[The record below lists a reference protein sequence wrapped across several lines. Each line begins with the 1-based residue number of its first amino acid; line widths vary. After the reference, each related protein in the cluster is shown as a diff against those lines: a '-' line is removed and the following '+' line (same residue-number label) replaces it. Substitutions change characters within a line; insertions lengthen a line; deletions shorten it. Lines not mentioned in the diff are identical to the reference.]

1 MIKRQH
7 WVVLGLLACS
17 PCYSQSEV
25 FESTPN
31 VVASGRTWNMQ
42 NILPAETGLVVN
54 GIAWRYS
61 VDKNAADA
69 FQVNIEQNSIAGSR
83 LFTFTDNW
91 TGLPGNNITRGAPLN
106 LLGEN
111 MASGALTTDG
121 FGTVS
126 NESIVYTY
134 QYDSCAEPTLGC
146 PNFVPSAPT
155 VEVPSY
161 ELENATLRDEDQE
174 DLERR
179 QMMQKQTERARE
191 AGSNA
196 VAQATLAAQFFALD
210 IVPTSYYVALEG
222 GDIQDSFLPGK
233 DISDNKRGRRMGFA
247 QQRLHSEMVNAQY
260 EEK

>member
-1 MIKRQH
+1 
-7 WVVLGLLACS
+7 
-17 PCYSQSEV
+17 
-25 FESTPN
+25 
-31 VVASGRTWNMQ
+31 
-42 NILPAETGLVVN
+42 
-54 GIAWRYS
+54 
-61 VDKNAADA
+61 
-69 FQVNIEQNSIAGSR
+69 VNIEQDSVAGAN

-111 MASGALTTDG
+111 MGSGALTTDG
-121 FGTVS
+121 TGTVF
-126 NESIVYTY
+126 NENIVYTY
-134 QYDSCAEPTLGC
+134 QYDSCAVPTLGC
-146 PNFVPSAPT
+146 PGFIPPAPS
-155 VEVPSY
+155 VEVPSVDY
-161 ELENATLRDEDQE
+161 SFEQVLRDQDQE

-179 QMMQKQTERARE
+179 QMITKERARE

-210 IVPTSYYVALEG
+210 IVPASYYVALEG

-233 DISDNKRGRRMGFA
+233 DISDNRQGRRMGFA

>member
-1 MIKRQH
+1 
-7 WVVLGLLACS
+7 
-17 PCYSQSEV
+17 
-25 FESTPN
+25 
-31 VVASGRTWNMQ
+31 MQ
-42 NILPAETGLVVN
+42 NVLPAETGLVVN

-61 VDKNAADA
+61 VDKNAADP
-69 FQVNIEQNSIAGSR
+69 FFVNIEQNSVAGSR

-91 TGLPGNNITRGAPLN
+91 TGLPGNNIVRGAPLN

-121 FGTVS
+121 FGTVF
-126 NESIVYTY
+126 NPSIVYTY
-134 QYDSCAEPTLGC
+134 QYDPCAEPTLGC

-155 VEVPSY
+155 VEIPSY

-179 QMMQKQTERARE
+179 QMMQKRTERARE

>member
-1 MIKRQH
+1 
-7 WVVLGLLACS
+7 
-17 PCYSQSEV
+17 
-25 FESTPN
+25 
-31 VVASGRTWNMQ
+31 MQ

-61 VDKNAADA
+61 VDKNAADP
-69 FQVNIEQNSIAGSR
+69 FFVNIEQNSVAGAN

-121 FGTVS
+121 TGTVF
-126 NESIVYTY
+126 NENIVYTY
-134 QYDSCAEPTLGC
+134 QYDSCAVPTLGC
-146 PNFVPSAPT
+146 PGFIPPAPS
-155 VEVPSY
+155 VEVPSVDY
-161 ELENATLRDEDQE
+161 SFEQVLRDQDQE

-179 QMMQKQTERARE
+179 QMITKERARE

-210 IVPTSYYVALEG
+210 IVPASYYVALEG

-233 DISDNKRGRRMGFA
+233 DISDNRQGRRMGFA

>member
-1 MIKRQH
+1 ML
-7 WVVLGLLACS
+7 LGCLPYFS
-17 PCYSQSEV
+17 HSEEI

-31 VVASGRTWNMQ
+31 VVATGRTWNMQ

-54 GIAWRYS
+54 GIAWRYA

-69 FQVNIEQNSIAGSR
+69 FQVNIEQNAINGSN

-111 MASGALTTDG
+111 MGMGALTTDG

-126 NESIVYTY
+126 NENIIYTY
-134 QYDSCAEPTLGC
+134 QYDPCLDPTPGC
-146 PNFVPSAPT
+146 PNYIPPAPV
-155 VEVPSY
+155 VEVPSVDY
-161 ELENATLRDEDQE
+161 SFEEMQALRDQNQE
-174 DLERR
+174 DLERQ
-179 QMMQKQTERARE
+179 QMMKERKERARE

-196 VAQATLAAQFFALD
+196 VSQATLATQFFALD
-210 IVPTSYYVALEG
+210 IVPASYYVTLEG

-233 DISDNKRGRRMGFA
+233 DISDNRQGRRMGFA
-247 QQRLHSEMVNAQY
+247 QQRLHEEMVNAQY